1 LEANN
6 GGRKMQY
13 DAIILAGGES
23 SNDLKKIAPYD
34 NEALIII
41 GNYPMIYFVYHTLRS
56 SSQIKNIVIS
66 GPVEAIKA
74 ILPRDERLIYVNG
87 GQNAI
92 ESFAHAAKALEEKG
106 ISSKVLIM
114 PTDIPFITV
123 EAIED
128 FLKRCEA
135 SDDDFYYPVTRKEI
149 NEKKFPGVK
158 RTYVRLQEG
167 TVTGGNLFLIRSAV
181 IEKSL
186 EMGLKLVE
194 RRKNPLAM
202 AGLFGFSLVLKY
214 IFGRLSINMVEKR
227 FYKVLGI
234 KGKGIISPYAEIG
247 VDVDKPSD
255 LELAQEKLGSIC
267 FAK

>member
-1 LEANN
+1 
-6 GGRKMQY
+6 MQY

-23 SNDLKKIAPYD
+23 SSELKKIAPYD

-41 GNYPMIYFVYHTLRS
+41 GNYPMIYYVYQALRS
-56 SSQIKNIVIS
+56 STHINQIVVS
-66 GPVEAIKA
+66 GPVESLKA
-74 ILPRDERLIYVNG
+74 ILPRDERMLFVEG

-92 ESFAHAAKALEEKG
+92 ESFAHAVKKLEATD
-106 ISSKVLIM
+106 ISSKVLIL
-114 PTDIPFITV
+114 PTDIPFISV
-123 EAIED
+123 EAIDD
-128 FLKRCEA
+128 FLNRCET
-135 SDDDFYYPVTRKEI
+135 SDNDFYYPVTRKEV
-149 NEKKFPGVK
+149 NEEKFPGVQ
-158 RTYVRLQEG
+158 RTYVRLKEG
-167 TVTGGNLFLIRSAV
+167 IVTGGNLFLIRSEL
-181 IEKSL
+181 IEQCL

-202 AGLFGFSLVLKY
+202 ARLFGLSLVWQY
-214 IFGRLSINMVEKR
+214 ITRRLSIEMAEQR

-255 LELAQEKLGSIC
+255 LNLAQEKLNAIT